1 MKLVLGCDHGGLN
14 VKQAVIKM
22 LAARGDATEDFGTS
36 TADSVDYPDFAIKVA
51 EQIAEK
57 RADAAILV
65 CTTGIGMSIAAN
77 RFAGVRAALC
87 GSVAA
92 AVKARTHND
101 ANVLVLAGTMDPEV
115 AVDIA
120 RTFLETPF
128 SQEERHARR
137 IDKLERGERLSEISH
152 LAAADP
158 EVHAAVVGQIRQE
171 NSTINL
177 IASENTVSRAVREA
191 SGSVLTNKYAEG
203 YPGRR
208 WYSGCVPVDTAETL
222 AIERAKT
229 LFGAEHANVQPHCGS
244 SANMAVYFSVL

>member
-1 MKLVLGCDHGGLN
+1 MTFTEQSLMKLVLGCDHGGLN

-36 TADSVDYPDFAIKVA
+36 SADSVDYPDFAIKVA

-101 ANVLVLAGTMDPEV
+101 ANVLVLAGTMDRSCRRYCADFP
-115 AVDIA
+115 
-120 RTFLETPF
+120 RRRR
-128 SQEERHARR
+128 SRKEERHARR
-137 IDKLERGERLSEISH
+137 
-152 LAAADP
+152 
-158 EVHAAVVGQIRQE
+158 
-171 NSTINL
+171 
-177 IASENTVSRAVREA
+177 
-191 SGSVLTNKYAEG
+191 LTNLSAVNAC
-203 YPGRR
+203 PRI
-208 WYSGCVPVDTAETL
+208 ST
-222 AIERAKT
+222 
-229 LFGAEHANVQPHCGS
+229 CGG
-244 SANMAVYFSVL
+244 